1 MKRYIRSNYR
11 SKTEE
16 KLAILDELR
25 KSGACFLAYLEK
37 DEYGSSNEN
46 FGFVKVLS
54 ISSYDHKDM
63 IRIQYFD
70 PYLRNLYP
78 QFSKPYSIFL
88 EDIKI
93 VMPITS
99 ISESDLMEMKNSE
112 LKTLLKSMGP
122 DIL

>member
-1 MKRYIRSNYR
+1 MKRYIRSSR
-11 SKTEE
+11 GSKTEE
-16 KLAILDELR
+16 KLAILAALR

-37 DEYGSSNEN
+37 DEYGSSTDKL
-46 FGFVKVLS
+46 GFVKVLYIS
-54 ISSYDHKDM
+54 IFDDRDAV
-63 IRIQYFD
+63 RIQYFD

-112 LKTLLKSMGP
+112 LKTLLKSIGP
-122 DIL
+122 DRL